1 MTPVDPIPEPV
12 EGPTDPEDV
21 KIITLARSALVRT
34 GARQGAC
41 LRDTDGRTYAG
52 TSIDLDHLQLSAIQV
67 VVAMAVSS
75 GARGVEAVA
84 LAGTDDPSRDDL
96 NAVGDLVGDLAGG
109 AAGHGGGAVRIWRTD
124 EQGNLRG

>member
-1 MTPVDPIPEPV
+1 MTAAPAEPTPEPV
-12 EGPTDPEDV
+12 EGPTDPEEV

-52 TSIDLDHLQLSAIQV
+52 TSVDLEHLKLSAIQV

-84 LAGTDDPSRDDL
+84 LAGSENPTNDDAL
-96 NAVGDLVGDLAGG
+96 VVGDLAGG
-109 AAGHGGGAVRIWRTD
+109 TAEVRIWLTD
-124 EQGNLRG
+124 EQGNVRG